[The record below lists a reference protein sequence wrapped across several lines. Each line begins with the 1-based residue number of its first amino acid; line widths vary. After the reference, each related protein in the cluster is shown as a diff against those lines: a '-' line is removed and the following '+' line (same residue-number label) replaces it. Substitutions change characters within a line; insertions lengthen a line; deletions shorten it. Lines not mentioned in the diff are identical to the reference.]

1 MEPSVPYPIDDIIAQ
16 LADNDQPLLS
26 SKLAELSNLSKEALT
41 HFQLVW
47 ETIDPV
53 RQRQIVGRLV
63 ELAEDN
69 LVLNFDDIFKSCLQD
84 EDIEVQC
91 QAIEGL
97 WDNEETSLIN
107 PLLKM
112 LEEGDSEKVK
122 AAAATALGK
131 YTLLAEH
138 NKLRA
143 DHAAVIQEALLK
155 VIADNSRPTE
165 VRRRALEAASPLSIP
180 QVRISIRE
188 AHESDNIALK
198 ISAIY
203 AMGKNCDPSWLPI
216 LLEELTNPDA
226 EIRYEAAVACGEL
239 EDEAAVP
246 HLIELTDDPDSD
258 VVMVTIQALGKIGGT
273 MAGEHLEQCL
283 GNTTEAVRQM
293 VEQTLSEMATD
304 GNQLSSRLLMDR
316 D

>member
-1 MEPSVPYPIDDIIAQ
+1 MEASTPCPIDDVIAE
-16 LADNDQPLLS
+16 LADSDQPLLS
-26 SKLAELSNLSKEALT
+26 SKLAELSNLSREALT

-69 LVLNFDDIFKSCLQD
+69 LVLNFDDIFKYCLQD

-97 WDNEETSLIN
+97 WDSEETSLIG

-112 LEEGDSEKVK
+112 LEEGDSEKVR

-138 NKLRA
+138 DKLRV
-143 DHAAVIQEALLK
+143 DHATVIQETLLK
-155 VIADNSRPTE
+155 VVADNSRPAE
-165 VRRRALEAASPLSIP
+165 VRRRALEAVSPLSIP

-188 AHESDNIALK
+188 AHESDNIMLK

-239 EDEAAVP
+239 EDEDALP

-258 VVMVTIQALGKIGGT
+258 VVMVAIQALGKIGGIS
-273 MAGEHLEQCL
+273 AREYLEQCL
-283 GNTTEAVRQM
+283 DDTTEAVREM
-293 VEQTLSEMATD
+293 VEQTLSEMAVD
-304 GNQLSSRLLMDR
+304 ENHLPFRLPVDR